1 MSTNEQ
7 ALVLDDARLTLR
19 GAAGAVEILK
29 GVSLSVARGE
39 SLAVMGASGSGKSS
53 LLAVAAGL
61 EPVSGGSVR
70 LLGRELAGLSED
82 GLAKL
87 RRGRVGVVFQSFHLL
102 PNMTALEN
110 VMAGLELA
118 GAARGKEM
126 RERARAA
133 LSRVGLAN
141 REGHYPAQLSGGEQ
155 QRTAVARAVAAGPEI
170 VFADEPTGN
179 LDTGSGAA
187 VKDLLFTAVQ
197 ETGATLVLVTHDASL
212 AQHCARVVRLV
223 DGQLAA

>member
-1 MSTNEQ
+1 MHDSEP
-7 ALVLDDARLTLR
+7 ALALADARLTLK
-19 GAAGAVEILK
+19 GAAGAVEILR
-29 GVSLSVARGE
+29 GVSLQVSKGE

-61 EPVSGGSVR
+61 EPATGGSVR
-70 LLGRELAGLSED
+70 LLGQELAGLSED
-82 GLAKL
+82 RLAKL
-87 RRGRVGVVFQSFHLL
+87 RRGRVGVVFQAFHLL

-118 GAARGKEM
+118 GAAAAKEA

-133 LSRVGLAN
+133 LARVGLSS
-141 REGHYPAQLSGGEQ
+141 REKHYPGQLSGGEQ

-179 LDTGSGAA
+179 LDSASGDAVKALLFSAVQESGAA
-187 VKDLLFTAVQ
+187 
-197 ETGATLVLVTHDASL
+197 LVLVTHDATL
-212 AQHCARVVRLV
+212 AAQCQRVVKIV
-223 DGQLAA
+223 DGLLA

>member
-126 RERARAA
+126 RERAQAA